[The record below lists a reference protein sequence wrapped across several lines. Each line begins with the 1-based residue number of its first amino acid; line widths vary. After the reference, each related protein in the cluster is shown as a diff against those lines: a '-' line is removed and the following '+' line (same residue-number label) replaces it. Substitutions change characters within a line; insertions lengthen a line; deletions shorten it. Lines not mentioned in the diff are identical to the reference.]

1 MSFKHINFLL
11 DWNVVGENGKPV
23 LDVNTDSP
31 SKRTRRSKRLHQEEH
46 NELKKVVHKKN
57 GLELTIGSCVKTTDK
72 DANEMLI
79 LICDIRIDVLNK
91 VAEVIG
97 CHFEKKKSESLKQE
111 EPVNSSEQ
119 AEAEHELVLTIKFFL
134 LDSTANYHPITVLDK
149 SENTLNYE
157 ETIKEVDSTIFY
169 TKCIERNQV
178 FLNFSLKNFVE
189 KIRAVA
195 KQGEPVLLNEVF
207 HKMFSKGSE
216 REKVDVSKVNIESST
231 KSLSKSHGSPVKME
245 ESDFNDK
252 KIEFTALRGS
262 GDSQVDLL
270 EGHSFE
276 KNGVSLEDSLSF
288 NTDGNKKTKVL
299 SEVVLNQDSSE
310 KDIPTDGEIASS
322 DDYAASDSGFS
333 SEKSD
338 DEQNDSDASDDYKP
352 VRKSTPKDLSFEPA
366 NSVFQKFNVTKEDYD
381 DILKVY
387 RTKKN
392 NGKLSSSSKGKP
404 KIKLNDAIKKY
415 SRKHVGCAKKSHTP
429 FSKRF
434 RNVKAIPDLSNIS
447 DFHHLKVRE
456 TRTSLNQRFT
466 SPRKK
471 RITTG
476 EGQPDGDNMDYG
488 VETIYSKLKNTLVSR
503 ALNAEQK
510 QEQIRNMIYED
521 NDIEDT
527 IPGREDEYSRLF
539 LSVYSSLESEQGT
552 SIYVSGTP
560 GVGKTLTIRQ
570 VIKDLYE
577 PSLAEDGELPMFQ
590 YIEMNGL
597 KFISSSDCYEV
608 LWQNISGETLT
619 TNAALQSLE
628 YYFHD
633 VPKNKK
639 RAMIVLL
646 DEMDTLVNK
655 KDQDVMYNFFNWPTY
670 KNSKLIVIAVG
681 NTMDLP
687 ERCLSN
693 KVASRLGLTRVQFT
707 GYTYAQLQ
715 KIIGMRLKYINNC
728 WFYVDQENGKAIL
741 STHKDVQ
748 KFLTQPG
755 SQNKKYKK
763 VKLAITDN
771 AVEIVS
777 RKIASISGDARTA
790 LKICSRGIEIA
801 EQEYLNKHGYDIYKL
816 AAHHDTQRE
825 SGAINTAVFDDLEE
839 ENKTVA
845 EEVYHIDIKHVL
857 RATNETNNSPIIE
870 YINNLS
876 FAGKLILYAF
886 ISLKERNGSEEQQL
900 GDVVDQVKTLI
911 DLNTGTVSVQSSGS
925 NGFKGTKNKYMDD
938 IGRLLYV
945 VEDGRPELRIAD
957 WEYLINEL
965 IDSDI
970 LVRNNI
976 LNERVQLY
984 RLNMSFEELKKC
996 LKLF

>member
-1 MSFKHINFLL
+1 MSSKQINFLI
-11 DWNVVGENGKPV
+11 DWDVVAENGKSILEP
-23 LDVNTDSP
+23 DTDSP
-31 SKRTRRSKRLHQEEH
+31 SKRTRRSRRLHQEERS
-46 NELKKVVHKKN
+46 ELKKLVSKKSGFDLKIGDCVTISDKN
-57 GLELTIGSCVKTTDK
+57 GNCLFV
-72 DANEMLI
+72 
-79 LICDIRIDVLNK
+79 LICDIRVDVLNK
-91 VAEVIG
+91 IAEVIG
-97 CHFEKKKSESLKQE
+97 CEFQNRENEVAKQE
-111 EPVNSSEQ
+111 KLENSDQKVESGQ
-119 AEAEHELVLTIKFFL
+119 ELVLTTDFFL
-134 LDSTANYHPITVLDK
+134 LDSTVDYKSITVLDVTGK
-149 SENTLNYE
+149 PQTPIKNENSSN
-157 ETIKEVDSTIFY
+157 ETDSTPIYIKYFE
-169 TKCIERNQV
+169 KNG
-178 FLNFSLKNFVE
+178 FLIRCNLETFVE
-189 KIRAVA
+189 KIRDIA
-195 KQGEPVLLNEVF
+195 KQGEPVPLNEMF
-207 HKMFSKGSE
+207 YKMFSKVTNKE
-216 REKVDVSKVNIESST
+216 EKEAIEPNKKSSN
-231 KSLSKSHGSPVKME
+231 KNQSARSDSPVK
-245 ESDFNDK
+245 
-252 KIEFTALRGS
+252 IENC
-262 GDSQVDLL
+262 DSSNQKLL
-270 EGHSFE
+270 EGNSFKKSRE
-276 KNGVSLEDSLSF
+276 SVDTGVKN
-288 NTDGNKKTKVL
+288 TKRIL
-299 SEVVLNQDSSE
+299 SEVSLKHNSSE
-310 KDIPTDGEIASS
+310 DDIATDGENASADAASS
-322 DDYAASDSGFS
+322 DDYAAGHSASSSDL
-333 SEKSD
+333 SD
-338 DEQNDSDASDDYKP
+338 DEQGDSDVSDDYTEDS
-352 VRKSTPKDLSFEPA
+352 KSKRGK
-366 NSVFQKFNVTKEDYD
+366 SVLKKYKVTKEDYD

-387 RTKKN
+387 NAKRN
-392 NGKLSSSSKGKP
+392 KGKP
-404 KIKLNDAIKKY
+404 SASSRSKSKIKLNDAIKKY
-415 SRKHVGCAKKSHTP
+415 SRKHVGCGKKSHTP

-434 RNVKAIPDLSNIS
+434 RNINAIPDLSNIS
-447 DFHHLKVRE
+447 DFHQLKVRQ

-471 RITTG
+471 KIKTD
-476 EGQPDGDNMDYG
+476 EDDANEDGVEYG

-510 QEQIRNMIYED
+510 QERIRDMIYED
-521 NDIEDT
+521 NEIEDA

-577 PSLAEDGELPMFQ
+577 PSLAEDGELPLFQ

-628 YYFHD
+628 YYFND

-639 RAMIVLL
+639 RSMIVLL

-707 GYTYAQLQ
+707 GYTYVQLQ
-715 KIIGMRLKYINNC
+715 RIIGLRLKYINNC

-741 STHKDVQ
+741 STHKDVRNFLAQ
-748 KFLTQPG
+748 QGMHSKKKF
-755 SQNKKYKK
+755 KK

-771 AVEIVS
+771 AIEIVS

-816 AAHHDTQRE
+816 EAHQDTPKKN
-825 SGAINTAVFDDLEE
+825 GAINTKVFDDDDDDDDADNDQEDVDK
-839 ENKTVA
+839 NVA

-857 RATNETNNSPIIE
+857 RATNETNNSPILE

-911 DLNTGTVSVQSSGS
+911 DLNSGTVNSGS
-925 NGFKGTKNKYMDD
+925 KSSKNKYMDD
-938 IGRLLYV
+938 IGKLLYV
-945 VEDGRPELRIAD
+945 VEDGKPELRIAD
-957 WEYLINEL
+957 WEYLVNEL